1 MLWNRPFQNLFP
13 PNETTAHRGM
23 RTTILG
29 GRDPP
34 GRPIPKY
41 IKAQPG
47 RQFHPSLM
55 QGKKRGGKGQQ
66 QRLNRKTISGT
77 SK

>member
-1 MLWNRPFQNLFP
+1 VNQRSGKPVMLWNRPCQNLFP
-13 PNETTAHRGM
+13 PNETMAHRTM

-47 RQFHPSLM
+47 RQFHPSLVH
-55 QGKKRGGKGQQ
+55 GKKGVEKG
-66 QRLNRKTISGT
+66 S
-77 SK
+77 SKD